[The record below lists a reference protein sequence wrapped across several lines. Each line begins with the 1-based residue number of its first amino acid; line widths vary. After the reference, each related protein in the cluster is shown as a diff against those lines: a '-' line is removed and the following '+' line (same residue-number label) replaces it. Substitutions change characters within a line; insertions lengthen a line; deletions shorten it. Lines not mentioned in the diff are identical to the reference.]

1 MGDGDNLPPPSPRL
15 AGALSHDRPS
25 RAGLLETR
33 QEGVTP
39 MQHFPILDLAHTG
52 LDFIRLDCITHLSQT
67 EDESGNPIVELYFL
81 GGHREVYGAEAA
93 QPIVTWF

>member
-1 MGDGDNLPPPSPRL
+1 
-15 AGALSHDRPS
+15 
-25 RAGLLETR
+25 
-33 QEGVTP
+33 

-93 QPIVTWF
+93 QPIVTWFSAQAAYFDKVQAALTPPQWDTAPTWQQLPDAR